1 MLNMEEKMLILVINP
16 GGLSTKLAIFDGEQ
30 QLHSAS
36 LEHATDDL
44 KKYDSIIEQLPF
56 RMEVVEEFL
65 QQSGVKPEDLSAVS
79 GRGCPFQPL
88 RSGVFAVN
96 EAMVSDIT
104 EGRLQLQHASLLGPL
119 MADAFRKAHN
129 IPAFVVDP
137 VSVDEMTDYAR
148 LSGLKGLKR
157 RSLSHALNT
166 KYVARKVCRTLDCNY
181 DDVNMVVAHLGSG
194 LSITAHTKGRMVDV
208 SEGMNAGPFSPQ
220 RSDQLPVLDL
230 VKMCYSGEYSHKDIQ
245 RLIMKEG
252 GMYSYLGTDNGR
264 EVVSRATSGDA
275 EADVVL
281 EAMCYQIAKEIGAM
295 AVAAGMPLKVIAITG
310 GLAHSR
316 VFTKRII
323 DRVKGLAPIEVLPG
337 EFESEALAEGARRVL
352 SEEVAALEYPAPPVV
367 KVTF

>member
-1 MLNMEEKMLILVINP
+1 MLNMDTKMLILVINP
-16 GGLSTKLAIFDGEQ
+16 GGLSTKLAVYDGEQ

-36 LEHATDDL
+36 IEHTTDELKRYAT
-44 KKYDSIIEQLPF
+44 IIEQLPF
-56 RMEVVEEFL
+56 RMEVVERFL
-65 QQSGVKPEDLSAVS
+65 QQSGVKPEELSAVS

-96 EAMVSDIT
+96 EAMVSDIL

-119 MADAFRKAHN
+119 MADSFRKAHN

-148 LSGLKGLKR
+148 LSGLKGMDR

-166 KYVARKVCRTLDCNY
+166 KYVARKVCRTLKCSY
-181 DDVNMVVAHLGSG
+181 EDVNMVVAHLGSG
-194 LSITAHTKGRMVDV
+194 LSITAHTRGRMVDV

-220 RSDQLPVLDL
+220 RSGQLPVLDL
-230 VKMCYSGEYSHKDIQ
+230 ANLCFSGEYGKKDVQ
-245 RLIMKEG
+245 RMIMKEG

-264 EVVSRATSGDA
+264 EVVARATSGDA

-316 VFTKRII
+316 VITKRII
-323 DRVKGLAPIEVLPG
+323 DRVRELAPIEILPG

-352 SEEVAALEYPAPPVV
+352 NEDIAALEYPAPPEIHVH
-367 KVTF
+367 F